1 MTREEKIAYIVE
13 SAWEIEM
20 ADKDMVRD
28 ELMNYTDEQLDK
40 EVQWYDYLLDK

>member
-1 MTREEKIAYIVE
+1 MTREEKIEYIID

-28 ELMNYTDEQLDK
+28 ALMNYTDEQLDK
-40 EVQWYDYLLDK
+40 EVQWCDYLFDK